1 MVRQRRRGVIAV
13 LVVLLGLSAVA
24 AQASMRE
31 VEPGSDPALKASEGL
46 VLMAVDTPVPVY
58 SVRMNRDGKIFGSGA
73 MRQLKAG
80 RSFRLYAVPAG
91 TYGWRELQ
99 MIYGYSY
106 KLADDED
113 FRFKVEPGRITYPG
127 DLLFRPTSVWRAQFA
142 MANRALAA
150 IDWLTKEHA
159 AIYAHYPFEFAGRYP
174 DPFPAFYRAI
184 QESVTQDDAVADLGE
199 PPAPSALPLPV
210 ATLFKRDRIL
220 EASINPAGTLLALHV
235 REGEDDWGV
244 DLIDLN
250 AGQAMTLAKSALAFD
265 RLQWSGDD
273 MLLLAIDKPRGLQM
287 VTVVRIEQDAA
298 GRRRYTQIKLPRDG
312 VIVDP
317 LPADPAHILFASYS
331 NHGEPMV
338 HRLPISSQQAV
349 DGFRFAYRDRVNQ
362 GLKDDVGWY
371 TDGSGELRLVMV
383 RGEDHYRL
391 LRKED
396 IGFRE
401 VLVLTEDMDFEPV
414 ALSRDASVVY
424 GFTEKNRGQRDLV
437 EYDLAKRVLTRTLF
451 TRPGHDVR
459 RVLFDARRAPIG
471 VQYYEGGKVVSHY
484 FQSDD
489 AHMEGLLQ
497 KAFPGR
503 LVQLLDRNRD
513 GRHAVLSVD
522 GPDQPPQLFHLDA
535 AAGRVA
541 LIDDFAPS
549 LAEMHFAPA
558 EVLRVTHS
566 DGTRIEAFLT
576 LPDGR
581 GKRPL
586 VVMPHGGPIGVADS
600 LHFDREVQFIASLG
614 YAVLQVNFRG
624 SEGYGKAFREGAYRG
639 HGTVIEDDIDAALQ
653 HALSRYPLDADRMCM
668 MGASYGGYSSLV
680 AAVRWPDRFRCVV
693 SISGV
698 SDRVLFFTASDSARR
713 AKTREHMEKT
723 IGNPHTD
730 LVRMQETSPLY
741 QYARIRTPVM
751 LVHGLEDERV
761 DYEHS
766 RRLARMMRLGG
777 HPAVGLVFEDEGHGF
792 DSQESQE
799 KSWAAVAGFLQKHLG
814 GTDTAAKM
822 AVAP

>member
-1 MVRQRRRGVIAV
+1 MERPMWRRGAAM
-13 LVVLLGLSAVA
+13 LVFLLGLTAFA

-31 VEPGSDPALKASEGL
+31 VEPGSTPALKVGEGL
-46 VLMAVDTPVPVY
+46 LVMAVDTPVPVY
-58 SVRMNRDGKIFGSGA
+58 SVRMNRDGKLFGSGG

-80 RSFRLYAVPAG
+80 RSFRLYAVAAG
-91 TYGWRELQ
+91 AYGWRELQ

-106 KLADDED
+106 RLADDED

-127 DLLFRPTSVWRAQFA
+127 DLLFRPTSVWRAEFA

-150 IDWLTKEHA
+150 IDWLRKEHA
-159 AIYAHYPFEFAGRYP
+159 AIYAAYPLEFTGRYP
-174 DPFPAFYRAI
+174 DPFPAFYRTVQGSA
-184 QESVTQDDAVADLGE
+184 SLDATADLAQ

-235 REGEDDWGV
+235 HEGKDDWGV
-244 DLIDLN
+244 DLVDLK
-250 AGQAMTLAKSALAFD
+250 AGNVLRLAKSALAFD
-265 RLQWSGDD
+265 RMEWASDD
-273 MLLLAIDKPRGLQM
+273 LLLLTIDKPRGLQM
-287 VTVVRIEQDAA
+287 ITVVRVDRDDA
-298 GRRRYTQIKLPRDG
+298 GNRRYTQIKLPRDG

-331 NHGEPMV
+331 NQGEPMV
-338 HRLPISSQQAV
+338 HRLPIGSQQSV
-349 DGFRFAYRDRVNQ
+349 DAFRFIYRDRVNQ
-362 GLKDDVGWY
+362 GLKDDVGWF
-371 TDGSGELRLVMV
+371 TDGFGRLRLVMARKDDGYV
-383 RGEDHYRL
+383 L
-391 LRKED
+391 LRKEE
-396 IGFRE
+396 GEYRQ
-401 VLVLTEDMDFEPV
+401 VLALTEDMDFDPV
-414 ALSRDASVVY
+414 ALSHDAAVVY
-424 GFTEKNRGQRDLV
+424 GFTEKDRGQRDLV
-437 EYDLAKRVLTRTLF
+437 EYDLAKKAVTRTLF

-459 RVLFDARRAPIG
+459 RVLFDARRLPIG
-471 VQYYEGGKVVSHY
+471 VQYYESGRIVSHY

-503 LVQLLDRNRD
+503 LVQVLDRNRD

-522 GPDQPPQLFHLDA
+522 GPDHPPQLFHLDA
-535 AAGRVA
+535 AIGQVS

-549 LAEMHFAPA
+549 LAELRFAPA
-558 EVLRVTHS
+558 EVLQVKHA
-566 DGTRIEAFLT
+566 DGTRIDAFLT
-576 LPDGR
+576 LPAGP

-600 LHFDREVQFIASLG
+600 LHFDRDVQFIASLG

-624 SEGYGKAFREGAYRG
+624 SEGYGKAFRESGYRG

-653 HALSRYPLDADRMCM
+653 HALARYPLDPSRMCM
-668 MGASYGGYSSLV
+668 VGASYGGYSSLV
-680 AAVRWPDRFRCVV
+680 AAVRWPDRFRCAV

-730 LVRMQETSPLY
+730 LARMQETSPLY

-766 RRLARMMRLGG
+766 RRLARMLRLGG
-777 HPAVGLVFEDEGHGF
+777 HPAVGLVFEKEGHGF
-792 DSQESQE
+792 DSQENEE
-799 KSWAAVAGFLQKHLG
+799 KSWTAVAGFLQKHLG
-814 GTDTAAKM
+814 ATDAPAKAA
-822 AVAP
+822 AAP